1 MEDNEKYWNILQQ
14 INDWVKYS
22 ETKAS
27 IILTVHGIIITV
39 IYTNAGSVY
48 EALSN
53 SDTLFYITLAYAL
66 LCILSIFYS
75 FRCVN
80 PRLTNKNPKSIIYF
94 GHIAK
99 KFSDFQDYYS
109 QSKTIIANPIEFE
122 KQISEQIHVN
132 SGIAWKKF
140 VNVTWSLRFF
150 IASTTLLI
158 LSVLFYLLSNIK

>member
-53 SDTLFYITLAYAL
+53 SDTLFYFTLAYAL
-66 LCILSIFYS
+66 LCILSIFY
-75 FRCVN
+75 N
-80 PRLTNKNPKSIIYF
+80 N
-94 GHIAK
+94 
-99 KFSDFQDYYS
+99 
-109 QSKTIIANPIEFE
+109 
-122 KQISEQIHVN
+122 
-132 SGIAWKKF
+132 
-140 VNVTWSLRFF
+140 
-150 IASTTLLI
+150 
-158 LSVLFYLLSNIK
+158 